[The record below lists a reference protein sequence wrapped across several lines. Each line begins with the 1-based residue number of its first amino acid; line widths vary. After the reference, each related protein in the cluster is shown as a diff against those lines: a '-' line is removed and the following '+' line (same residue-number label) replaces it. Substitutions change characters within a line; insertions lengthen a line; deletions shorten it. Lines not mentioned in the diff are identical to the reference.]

1 MKFSKVLL
9 MLGVLIIMIFNV
21 NTKCI
26 KCEEVQP
33 ELSEYKSNI
42 KKKAFLTFDDGPSP
56 EVTLDIIKVLKK
68 NQVKGSFFIIGSRA
82 EEYPHIIE
90 ELVNNEMSVCIHSY
104 SHKYEDI
111 YKSVNDYIE
120 DLKKCEEVIKKH
132 VKGDVSRYVR
142 MPGGSFGSIKSK
154 AMLKEIK
161 EAIVDNDFKY
171 IDWNVPSDDT
181 QERYVSQDLIFRN
194 IKKNVKGKNTAI
206 ILMHDSKYKK
216 TSAKVLQR
224 VIDYLRE
231 EGYEFYCMDDIT
243 EEDEMLLIKSR
254 IINNGVGVTSEFTH
268 IKDYEPKVE

>member
-1 MKFSKVLL
+1 
-9 MLGVLIIMIFNV
+9 
-21 NTKCI
+21 
-26 KCEEVQP
+26 
-33 ELSEYKSNI
+33 
-42 KKKAFLTFDDGPSP
+42 LTFDDGPSP

-111 YKSVNDYIE
+111 YKSVNAYIE

-142 MPGGSFGSIKSK
+142 MPGGSFVSIKSK
-154 AMLKEIK
+154 AILKGIK

-181 QERYVSQDLIFRN
+181 KKRYVSEEFIFGN
-194 IKKNVKGKNTAI
+194 IKKNVKGKNTSI

-231 EGYEFYCMDDIT
+231 EGYEFYSMDDIT

-254 IINNGVGVTSEFTH
+254 IINNGGN
-268 IKDYEPKVE
+268 K